1 VYSKYHF
8 VIFIKNKTARKY
20 LRKAPKAGK
29 EIIKFSLFILLVGIS
44 LPYYRTEIYDFEP
57 TQPFHGNEIYN
68 PYENWKPENL
78 QKLNLHAHSHAW
90 AGLTYGKNTQKELK
104 TAYSKAGYKIPIA
117 SNYHLSDDEHFNQKI
132 WVYEHGINLNKAH
145 KLAINTPE
153 VSYFDFPL
161 WQNRSQ
167 KQQIIKEL
175 VQSGGMVAI
184 AHPNVRNGH
193 ADLSDMRGY
202 QFTEVLSH
210 YANARN
216 IWDRALLSG
225 NLSWLLANDD
235 THDITKQKIGSFYN
249 LLSENN
255 DPIETLKSGNYLGL
269 KTLERSLDFN
279 LEYLRISEGTLR
291 FKFSPNVT
299 QVAIIIDGKKAKL
312 TSENKGTIQLNEVR
326 HYIRFEAENTSAQVF
341 TNPIVRT
348 TQKNQLDRYSAIQTI
363 NFTKTFIYR
372 SFILLLNLSLF
383 LIFYPK
389 TIFQPK
395 RKLLT
400 KT

>member
-1 VYSKYHF
+1 M
-8 VIFIKNKTARKY
+8 IFIKNKTVRKY

-29 EIIKFSLFILLVGIS
+29 EIIKFSLFALIVGIS
-44 LPYYRTEIYDFEP
+44 LPYYRTEIYDFES

-90 AGLTYGKNTQKELK
+90 AGLTYGNNTQKELK
-104 TAYSKAGYKIPIA
+104 AAYSKAGYKIPIA
-117 SNYHLSDDEHFNQKI
+117 SNYHLSDDEQFNQKV
-132 WVYEHGINLNKAH
+132 WVYEHGINLTKAH
-145 KLAINTPE
+145 KLAINTPQ

-167 KQQIIKEL
+167 KQQIIKEI

-184 AHPNVRNGH
+184 AHPNIRNGH

-210 YANARN
+210 YANALD

-235 THDITKQKIGSFYN
+235 THDIAKQKIGSFYN

-255 DPIETLKSGNYLGL
+255 EPIEILKSGTYLGV
-269 KTLERSLDFN
+269 KSLERSLDFN
-279 LEYLRISEGTLR
+279 LEYLRITDGTLR

-299 QVAIIIDGKKAKL
+299 QIAIIIDGKRVKL
-312 TSENKGTIQLNEVR
+312 TSENKGTIPLNEVR
-326 HYIRFEAENTSAQVF
+326 HYIRFEAENASAQVF

-348 TQKNQLDRYSAIQTI
+348 TQKNHLERYSATQAV
-363 NFTKTFIYR
+363 NFTKTLIYR
-372 SFILLLNLSLF
+372 SFILLLNLCLF

-389 TIFQPK
+389 TILQPK
-395 RKLLT
+395 RKLLPNT
-400 KT
+400 

>member
-1 VYSKYHF
+1 
-8 VIFIKNKTARKY
+8 VIFIKYKTARKY

-29 EIIKFSLFILLVGIS
+29 EIIKFILFILLVGIS

-57 TQPFHGNEIYN
+57 TQPFRGNEIYN

-90 AGLTYGKNTQKELK
+90 AGLTYGKNTEKELK
-104 TAYSKAGYKIPIA
+104 AAYSKAGFKIPIV

-145 KLAINTPE
+145 KLAINTPD

-255 DPIETLKSGNYLGL
+255 DPIETLKSGNYLGV

-279 LEYLRISEGTLR
+279 LEYLRISDRTLR

-326 HYIRFEAENTSAQVF
+326 HYIRFEAENAYAQVF

-348 TQKNQLDRYSAIQTI
+348 THKNQLDRYSATQAI

-389 TIFQPK
+389 TIFHSK

>member
-1 VYSKYHF
+1 

-29 EIIKFSLFILLVGIS
+29 EIIKFSIFILLVGIS

-90 AGLTYGKNTQKELK
+90 AGLTYGKNTEKELK
-104 TAYSKAGYKIPIA
+104 TAYSKAGYKNAIV

-145 KLAINTPE
+145 KLAINTPD

-167 KQQIIKEL
+167 KQQIIKEI

-210 YANARN
+210 YANALN

-249 LLSENN
+249 LLSEKN
-255 DPIETLKSGNYLGL
+255 DPIETLKSGTYLGV

-279 LEYLRISEGTLR
+279 LEYLRISKGTLR

-312 TSENKGTIQLNEVR
+312 TSEYEGTIHLNGVR
-326 HYIRFEAENTSAQVF
+326 HYIRLEAENASAQVF
-341 TNPIVRT
+341 TNPIIRT
-348 TQKNQLDRYSAIQTI
+348 THKNQLDRYSVTQAI